1 MYAVPHPFLFFSV
14 CFFFF
19 FFIYTLQEQKQVQV
33 CHEKIRRFAKVSI
46 YLSKARLH
54 TRASQASPAL
64 RRPSPE
70 GADAGELQIVG
81 GRLLPAGQHHL
92 LPHTA
97 SSSEVTE
104 EAPS

>member
-1 MYAVPHPFLFFSV
+1 M
-14 CFFFF
+14 
-19 FFIYTLQEQKQVQV
+19 
-33 CHEKIRRFAKVSI
+33 CHHHEEIRRFAKVSI

-64 RRPSPE
+64 RRPSSE
-70 GADAGELQIVG
+70 GADAGELQMVG